1 MYLYIKTASVLF
13 VVIFGK
19 GLAMIIWKIIN
30 KRSAI
35 RNTVSR

>member
-1 MYLYIKTASVLF
+1 MYLYIKTASALF

-30 KRSAI
+30 R
-35 RNTVSR
+35 